1 VLDRLRRGEQ
11 AGVKGGR
18 TLELLH
24 DLFAFVDDAVD
35 GVAGFAFCGMFD
47 ELENPLEPL
56 DLILSLDLVLL
67 KGGLQGLPIGQLSP
81 SSEER

>member
-24 DLFAFVDDAVD
+24 DLFAFVDDPVD
-35 GVAGFAFCGMFD
+35 GVAGFASCRLFD
-47 ELENPLEPL
+47 DLENLLEPL
-56 DLILSLDLVLL
+56 DLIRGLGLVFLEGSLQVFRLL
-67 KGGLQGLPIGQLSP
+67 ASRFHP
-81 SSEER
+81 